1 MKQYLLETFQFNNHA
16 NKQVLGKIKEA
27 PEQEECIRFFSH
39 MINSMN
45 KWLARIRQE
54 PQAPQ
59 MSWWDPVYQLEDLEK
74 EWDKSL
80 QKWLAFLEDKNEDE
94 LFQDIVFIGFD
105 GHNFAAKLKDIALQL
120 NYHSIH
126 HRGQI
131 QFVIRK
137 QGFEPDFVDYIGT
150 VYRKID

>member
-1 MKQYLLETFQFNNHA
+1 MHKILQPHDQFHE
-16 NKQVLGKIKEA
+16 QVACADSSGATSASDELVG
-27 PEQEECIRFFSH
+27 SG
-39 MINSMN
+39 
-45 KWLARIRQE
+45 
-54 PQAPQ
+54 
-59 MSWWDPVYQLEDLEK
+59 LEDLEK